1 MGQKHS
7 KTFKNIQKPYGTS
20 MNISFI
26 YGFIMFYMGSR
37 PPGHQLDSW
46 HGPLEAKLLAFGP
59 GETFQA
65 ALGEAR
71 NFGLNRGLPGLP

>member
-1 MGQKHS
+1 
-7 KTFKNIQKPYGTS
+7 
-20 MNISFI
+20 
-26 YGFIMFYMGSR
+26 MFYMGSR
-37 PPGHQLDSW
+37 PLGHQLDSW

-71 NFGLNRGLPGLP
+71 KFGLNRGLPGKMFGFAGNLMEINSEC